1 MYLLDS
7 NVIID
12 FCNAKLP
19 LNAKNILINSTPAL
33 SVISNIE
40 IFASDKIPE
49 SEILLLK
56 QFVNAVTI
64 FDVINA
70 KIVAKT
76 ISIRQ
81 KNKIKLPD
89 AIIAA
94 TALEY
99 NLILMTRNVDYF
111 KGVEGIT
118 VINPYSL

>member
-70 KIVAKT
+70 KIGAKT

-99 NLILMTRNVDYF
+99 NLILMTRNVDGF